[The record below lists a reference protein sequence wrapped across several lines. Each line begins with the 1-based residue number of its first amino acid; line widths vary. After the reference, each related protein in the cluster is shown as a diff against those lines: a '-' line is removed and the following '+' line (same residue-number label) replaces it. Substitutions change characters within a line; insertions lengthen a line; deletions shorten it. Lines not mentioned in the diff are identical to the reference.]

1 MFLSHLANTFGASE
15 PLHKAMTMFWKLLSL
30 QKFLDALF
38 DDSWCNLGLPDGFDG
53 IDIAFA
59 ELT

>member
-1 MFLSHLANTFGASE
+1 
-15 PLHKAMTMFWKLLSL
+15 MTMFWKLLSL